1 MRKNRLKTAFI
12 VGTVGLAAASSAPA
26 ALLIDG
32 LTGPQ
37 SISIGPAGSN
47 PITASG
53 EANFAGAIGGS
64 RLSSFTRTAGSGLVS
79 STIDSGILNF
89 ATGPADAAIASLS
102 YDGNVNGSFD
112 PSIGLGGIDLTQ
124 SGANNAITFAYRADL
139 AGATVSVKVYSST
152 TDYSVGSFIISA
164 TGFGAAPF
172 VTGNIP
178 FASMITGGG
187 AGATLSS
194 VRGIVLTIDGSATPS
209 LDLQLQ
215 TVASD
220 VVPEP
225 ATLGLTLGAAGM
237 MLGRRRRMR

>member
-1 MRKNRLKTAFI
+1 MKLNRLTTAI
-12 VGTVGLAAASSAPA
+12 LAAAVGLLASSAAPA

-32 LTGPQ
+32 LAGPQ
-37 SISIGPAGSN
+37 NISLGPAGPN
-47 PITASG
+47 PITATS
-53 EANFAGAIGGS
+53 ELPFAGAIGGT
-64 RLSSFTRTAGSGLVS
+64 RLSSMSRTAGSGLVS
-79 STIDSGILNF
+79 SNINSGILNF
-89 ATGPADAAIASLS
+89 ATGPDDAGIASLS
-102 YDGNVNGSFD
+102 YDGNANGTFD

-139 AGATVSVKVYSST
+139 AGATVSVKVYSSA
-152 TDYSVGSFIISA
+152 TDYSVGSFIVSA

-172 VTGNIP
+172 AAGNIP
-178 FASMITGGG
+178 FASMVTGGG
-187 AGATLSS
+187 AGAMLTS
-194 VRGIVLTIDGSATPS
+194 VRGIVLTIDGSSTPS